1 MTENF
6 SQLLNQSLENI
17 NIKPGSLIKGIVVSI
32 DKDYVLI
39 DAGLKSESSIPIEQ
53 FKNTR
58 GDLEVKIGQEIDL
71 ILDTVEDGF
80 GETLLSREKA
90 KKHESWLILEKTYK
104 KSKTIIGIINGKV
117 KGGFTVEI
125 NGIRAFLPGS
135 LVDVRPIHETIH
147 LEGKELEFKVIK
159 LDKKRNNVVVSR
171 KAVISFENKD
181 EKENLIKNLR
191 EDIEIK
197 GIVKNLTDYGAFID
211 LGGIDGLLH
220 ITDMAWK
227 RVKHPSEIVKIGDEI
242 FVKILKFDKEK
253 SRVSLGLKQLTKDPW
268 MSIKEK
274 YPEGTKI
281 KGKITNLTDYG
292 CFVEIKEG
300 VEGLVHIS
308 EMDWTNKNV
317 NSSKMVNINEIV
329 EVMILNIDEERR
341 RISLGLKQCKPNPWK
356 KFSENHKKGDHVKGK
371 IKSITDFGIFIGLE
385 NGVDGLVHLSDVSW
399 DKNIESL
406 QKYKKGDEI
415 ITAVL
420 QVDFER
426 ERISLGIKQL
436 TEDPIIK
443 YISINKKGSM
453 VSGIIKQINQKNIII
468 QLTEQVQGKAK
479 IPEFLLKNDGKININ
494 EYFNLNDKIKTKY
507 TGIDKKNRII
517 LLSIKI
523 KDKTKEKKNNKME
536 KKEKI
541 NNIKNN
547 IMAEAFKAAKNE

>member
-6 SQLLNQSLENI
+6 SQLLNQSLKKI
-17 NIKPGSLIKGIVVSI
+17 NIKPGSLIKGLVISI

-39 DAGLKSESSIPIEQ
+39 DAGLKSESNIPIEQ
-53 FKNTR
+53 FKNTK
-58 GDLEVKIGQEIDL
+58 GDLEIKIGQKIDL

-90 KKHESWLILEKTYK
+90 KKHESWLVLEKTYK
-104 KSKTIIGIINGKV
+104 KSKTIIGIINGRV

-125 NGIRAFLPGS
+125 NGIKAFLPGS
-135 LVDVRPIHETIH
+135 LVDIRPIHETIH

-171 KAVISFENKD
+171 KAVMTSENND
-181 EKENLIKNLR
+181 EKENLIKNLK
-191 EDIEIK
+191 EDLKIK

-227 RVKHPSEIVKIGDEI
+227 RVKHPSEIVNIGDEI

-268 MSIKEK
+268 TSIKEK

-281 KGKITNLTDYG
+281 TGKITNLTDYG

-300 VEGLVHIS
+300 VEGLVHVS

-317 NSSKMVNINEIV
+317 NSSKMVNLNDIV

-341 RISLGLKQCKPNPWK
+341 RISLGLKQCQPNPWK
-356 KFSENHKKGDHVKGK
+356 KFSENYKIGDHVKGK
-371 IKSITDFGIFIGLE
+371 IKSVTDFGIFIGLE
-385 NGVDGLVHLSDVSW
+385 NGIDGLVHLSDVSW
-399 DKNIESL
+399 DKNIESI
-406 QKYKKGDEI
+406 QKYKKGEKI
-415 ITAVL
+415 KTCVL

-436 TEDPIIK
+436 KEDPFLK
-443 YISINKKGSM
+443 YISINKKDSI
-453 VSGIIKQINQKNIII
+453 VSGIITKIDKKNIFIQINKNI
-468 QLTEQVQGKAK
+468 QGKSK
-479 IPEFLLKNDGKININ
+479 IPEFLIKNNKINK
-494 EYFNLNDKIKTKY
+494 YFNINNNIQAKLK
-507 TGIDKKNRII
+507 GIDKKNRIVI
-517 LLSIKI
+517 LSIKNTI
-523 KDKTKEKKNNKME
+523 KEKKNNEE
-536 KKEKI
+536 KNKGNKKI
-541 NNIKNN
+541 TNN